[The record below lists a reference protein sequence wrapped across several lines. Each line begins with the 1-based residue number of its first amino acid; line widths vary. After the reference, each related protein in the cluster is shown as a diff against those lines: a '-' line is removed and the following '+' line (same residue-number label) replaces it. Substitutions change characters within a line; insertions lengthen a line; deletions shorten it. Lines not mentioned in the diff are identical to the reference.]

1 MAQSGCGKSDRA
13 VIVPGNGAGD
23 VEDSNWYKWVK
34 DELNQIPDFQCLLKN
49 MPDPITA
56 RKTIWLP
63 FMDKT
68 LQCDERTIIIG
79 HSSGAA
85 AAMRYAETHK
95 VYGIILVSAY
105 TSDLGDATERESGY
119 FSSRWQWEK
128 IKCNCAHIIQFG
140 STDDPF
146 LPWTEQ
152 QKVADGLQ
160 GELHKFTD
168 RGHFQDETFPE
179 LIKVVCKMIKAPL

>member
-1 MAQSGCGKSDRA
+1 MALSGGAERRYRA
-13 VIVPGNGAGD
+13 VIVPGNGVGD

-34 DELNQIPDFQCLLKN
+34 DKLNQIPDFQCLLQN

-68 LQCDERTIIIG
+68 LQCDERTVIIG

-105 TSDLGDATERESGY
+105 TSDLGDATERESAAKPKLQHLRPSNIHEDTSAVRGNGTRFDAIVLIS
-119 FSSRWQWEK
+119 FSLLQLMTLSSHGLNSRK
-128 IKCNCAHIIQFG
+128 
-140 STDDPF
+140 
-146 LPWTEQ
+146 
-152 QKVADGLQ
+152 
-160 GELHKFTD
+160 
-168 RGHFQDETFPE
+168 
-179 LIKVVCKMIKAPL
+179 